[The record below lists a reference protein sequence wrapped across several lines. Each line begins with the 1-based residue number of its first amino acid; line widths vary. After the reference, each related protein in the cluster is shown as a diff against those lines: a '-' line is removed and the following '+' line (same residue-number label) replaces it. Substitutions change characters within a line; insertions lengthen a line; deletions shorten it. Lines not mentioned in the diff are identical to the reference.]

1 MRDSKEAQSSRKG
14 RDKMVREDELLVG
27 LDVGTT
33 KICVVVGK
41 IAEGKVNIIGIGSH
55 PYTGLRKG
63 VVVNMDSTVNSIRKA
78 VEEAE
83 LMAGIK
89 IESCM
94 AGIGGAHI
102 KSFNSNGVVAIK
114 EKEVKLDD
122 ITRAIDAAKAV
133 AIHAGR
139 EILHVIP
146 QEFIVDDQDGIRDPI
161 GITGVRLEVK
171 VHIVTGSVSSA
182 QNIIKCCR
190 LGGLSVYDIILGQLA
205 SAEAVLTPEEK
216 EIGVCLVDI
225 GGGTCDLAVFLNGSI
240 KYTSVLPFG
249 GNNVTNDIAIGL
261 RTPLGDAEKIKKKY
275 GCAFSNM
282 IGSNET
288 IEVPSV
294 GGRKPRTLMRKTLA
308 DIIEPRVEEIASMIY
323 DEIKKSGSEKLIASG
338 VVLTGGCSNLEGIP
352 ELAENIFNLPTRR
365 GSPMGVG
372 GLVDVVN
379 NPIYATGVGL
389 LIYGYKNAKVKKG
402 RYEAGKKFKRLM
414 DSKKL
419 LNRMRE
425 WFKEIF

>member
-1 MRDSKEAQSSRKG
+1 
-14 RDKMVREDELLVG
+14 
-27 LDVGTT
+27 
-33 KICVVVGK
+33 
-41 IAEGKVNIIGIGSH
+41 VNIVGIGSH
-55 PYTGLRKG
+55 PSTGLRKG
-63 VVVNMDSTVNSIRKA
+63 VVVNMDSTVNSIKKA

-89 IESCM
+89 IDSCL

-114 EKEVKLDD
+114 DKEVRTDD

-133 AIHAGR
+133 AIPADR
-139 EILHVIP
+139 ELIHVIP
-146 QEFIVDDQDGIRDPI
+146 QEFIVDDQDGIKNPI

-190 LGGLSVYDIILGQLA
+190 LAGLSVDDIILGQLA
-205 SAEAVLTPEEK
+205 SSEATLTPEEK
-216 EIGVCLVDI
+216 EIGVALVDI
-225 GGGTCDLAVFLNGSI
+225 GGGTSDIAVFSNGSI

-249 GNNVTNDIAIGL
+249 GNNITNDIGIGL
-261 RTPLGDAEKIKKKY
+261 RTPLDDAEKIKKKY

-282 IGSNET
+282 VGANET

-308 DIIEPRVEEIASMIY
+308 DIIEPRVEEISSLIY
-323 DEIKKSGSEKLIASG
+323 EEIKKSGSEKLLASG
-338 VVLTGGCSNLEGIP
+338 VVITGGCANLEGIP
-352 ELAENIFNLPTRR
+352 ELAENIFNLPARR
-365 GSPMGVG
+365 GYPIGVG

-389 LIYGYKNAKVKKG
+389 ILYGFKNTNVKRRRFGKG
-402 RYEAGKKFKRLM
+402 GTFKTLLNRT
-414 DSKKL
+414 KL

>member
-1 MRDSKEAQSSRKG
+1 
-14 RDKMVREDELLVG
+14 
-27 LDVGTT
+27 
-33 KICVVVGK
+33 
-41 IAEGKVNIIGIGSH
+41 
-55 PYTGLRKG
+55 
-63 VVVNMDSTVNSIRKA
+63 MD
-78 VEEAE
+78 
-83 LMAGIK
+83 
-89 IESCM
+89 
-94 AGIGGAHI
+94 
-102 KSFNSNGVVAIK
+102 
-114 EKEVKLDD
+114 
-122 ITRAIDAAKAV
+122 
-133 AIHAGR
+133 
-139 EILHVIP
+139 
-146 QEFIVDDQDGIRDPI
+146 
-161 GITGVRLEVK
+161 
-171 VHIVTGSVSSA
+171 
-182 QNIIKCCR
+182 
-190 LGGLSVYDIILGQLA
+190 DIILGQLA

-216 EIGVCLVDI
+216 EIGVGLVDM

-249 GNNVTNDIAIGL
+249 GSNITNDIAIGL
-261 RTPLGDAEKIKKKY
+261 RTPLDDAEKIKKKY

-288 IEVPSV
+288 IDVPSV

-323 DEIKKSGSEKLIASG
+323 DEIKKSGSEKLLASG
-338 VVLTGGCSNLEGIP
+338 MVLTGGCANLEGIP

-389 LIYGYKNAKVKKG
+389 LIYGFKNVKIKKG
-402 RYEAGKKFKRLM
+402 RYEGRKKFKKLV